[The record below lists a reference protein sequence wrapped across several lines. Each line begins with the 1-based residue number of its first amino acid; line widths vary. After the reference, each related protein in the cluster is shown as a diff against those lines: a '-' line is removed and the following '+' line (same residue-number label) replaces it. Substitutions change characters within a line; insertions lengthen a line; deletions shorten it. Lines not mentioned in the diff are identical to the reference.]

1 MKNLF
6 VIAFLAGALVFPTA
20 VSAQCAKCA
29 QAAAATAA
37 KPAEAPSVQ
46 PIPGTNE
53 SMPVGRIE
61 NLTPIAVITVLG
73 CEKCAEEAV
82 NWALK
87 QGSSPDDVD
96 RVLKTVAAMQ
106 KLDCFKAQFGP
117 DTATRM
123 EKPLAAARRVLDDAA
138 ARAAAR

>member
-1 MKNLF
+1 MRMLF
-6 VIAFLAGALVFPTA
+6 VIAIVAGAFAIPPA
-20 VSAQCAKCA
+20 ASAQCTKCA
-29 QAAAATAA
+29 QTAAATAP
-37 KPAEAPSVQ
+37 KPVEATVQ

-53 SMPVGRIE
+53 SMPVGRVE
-61 NLTPIAVITVLG
+61 NLAPVAVLTVLG

-87 QGSSPDDVD
+87 QGSSPDDID

-117 DTATRM
+117 DAATRM

-138 ARAAAR
+138 ARAATR

>member
-1 MKNLF
+1 MKSLF
-6 VIAFLAGALVFPTA
+6 LIALLVGALVFPTA
-20 VSAQCAKCA
+20 VSAQCAKCT
-29 QAAAATAA
+29 QAAATEP

-53 SMPVGRIE
+53 NMPVGRVE
-61 NLTPIAVITVLG
+61 NLTPVAVLTVLG

-117 DTATRM
+117 DAATRM
-123 EKPLAAARRVLDDAA
+123 EKPLAAARRVLDQAA
-138 ARAAAR
+138 ERAAAR

>member
-1 MKNLF
+1 MSKSF
-6 VIAFLAGALVFPTA
+6 IIAFLAGALAFPA
-20 VSAQCAKCA
+20 ALSAQCTKCA
-29 QAAAATAA
+29 QSSAATA
-37 KPAEAPSVQ
+37 PAVQ

-61 NLTPIAVITVLG
+61 NLTPVAGITVLG
-73 CEKCAEEAV
+73 CEKCAEV
-82 NWALK
+82 
-87 QGSSPDDVD
+87 
-96 RVLKTVAAMQ
+96 KTVAAMQ

-117 DTATRM
+117 DAATRV

>member
-1 MKNLF
+1 MRKLL
-6 VIAFLAGALVFPTA
+6 VIAFVAGSFIFPDA
-20 VSAQCAKCA
+20 ASAQCTKCA
-29 QAAAATAA
+29 QTAAATAP
-37 KPAEAPSVQ
+37 KPAEATAVQ

-53 SMPVGRIE
+53 SMPVGRVE
-61 NLTPIAVITVLG
+61 NLTPVAVLTVLG

-87 QGSSPDDVD
+87 QGSSPDDID

-106 KLDCFKAQFGP
+106 KLDCFRAQFGP
-117 DTATRM
+117 DAATRM